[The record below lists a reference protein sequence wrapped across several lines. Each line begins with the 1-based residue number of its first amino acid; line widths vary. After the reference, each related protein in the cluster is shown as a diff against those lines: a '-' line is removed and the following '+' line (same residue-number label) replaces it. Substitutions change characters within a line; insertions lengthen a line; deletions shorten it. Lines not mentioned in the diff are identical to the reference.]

1 MMELPHCSAI
11 WWQHSRSAGVIV
23 APGRTQATAGVT
35 AHRRA
40 IVSSANARILVILI
54 SVPLPLTTGNKD
66 RTSNYDGIPPMTT
79 AAVTVITALKLTKT
93 IASLG

>member
-1 MMELPHCSAI
+1 MELPHCSAI

-54 SVPLPLTTGNKD
+54 SVLLSLTTRNKD
-66 RTSNYDGIPPMTT
+66 STSNYDVNPPLTT
-79 AAVTVITALKLTKT
+79 TAVTVITAVKLTKT
-93 IASLG
+93 ITSLG